1 MDLEF
6 ASSVAGSRVSYSLER
21 VIDEPGSK
29 RVWGLEIGV

>member
-6 ASSVAGSRVSYSLER
+6 ASNAAGGWYSYSLER

-29 RVWGLEIGV
+29 GFGL